1 MEHDPTLQKLRN
13 IGIIAHIDAG
23 KTTTTERI
31 LYYTGI
37 SHALGEVDDGSTQ
50 MDWMDQERERGITI
64 TSAATRFRWGEYE
77 INLIDTPGHVD
88 FTAEVERSLRVLD
101 GAVVVLC
108 AVGGVE
114 PQSEMVWHQ
123 AERYDVPRILFVNKM
138 DRLGASFENVIE
150 EVRGKLGVTPVVLN
164 FPVGSSESF
173 DGVIDVLR
181 GVWLRWNEHDQGATW
196 REEAVP
202 EGERPRLEAWRQALL
217 DSVASADDSILEL
230 YLAGEELPAARLTAA
245 LRPLVIGRKLFPVF
259 SGASLRNQGIQPL
272 LNGVVD
278 FLPAPDEV
286 PPPIAVRPETGEA
299 VARPPDPKA
308 PFLGFVFKTHTDRE
322 RGRDSFVRI
331 YSGTLR
337 EGMSLTGP
345 RIKGYE
351 RVARLF
357 RVHADKR
364 RAIKEASAGDIVLV
378 SGLRQA
384 VTADTLCE
392 GEALR
397 LAGVSFPQPVV
408 SASLEARSAGDEEK
422 IQTALAKLSNDDP
435 TFAVKQD
442 EDTGQTVI
450 SGMGELHLEVL
461 EQRLVREFG
470 LKIRIGKPQVTYRE
484 TITETVES
492 EGLYDHFTAG
502 KQHFAV
508 VRIRFAPQ
516 PRGSGF
522 KFANELPD
530 ERIPAPMVAMIERAL
545 RDCTESG
552 ILYGYPVVDLKAA
565 LLDGQWS
572 DAHSTDFAYRVAA
585 QNAFREG
592 CRRAGPV
599 LLEPIMSLEIVTP
612 REFTGGILSN
622 LAARHGRV
630 IGTETREQIQILRAE
645 APLSSMFGYAT
656 DLRSASQG
664 RATYSMIFSHY
675 DLVAGGAGAPA

>member
-1 MEHDPTLQKLRN
+1 
-13 IGIIAHIDAG
+13 
-23 KTTTTERI
+23 
-31 LYYTGI
+31 
-37 SHALGEVDDGSTQ
+37 
-50 MDWMDQERERGITI
+50 
-64 TSAATRFRWGEYE
+64 
-77 INLIDTPGHVD
+77 
-88 FTAEVERSLRVLD
+88 
-101 GAVVVLC
+101 
-108 AVGGVE
+108 
-114 PQSEMVWHQ
+114 MVWHQ
-123 AERYDVPRILFVNKM
+123 AERYHVPRILFVNKM

-173 DGVIDVLR
+173 DGVVDVLR
-181 GVWLRWNEHDQGATW
+181 GVWLRWNESDQGATW
-196 REEAVP
+196 GEEDVP
-202 EGERPRLEAWRQALL
+202 AAERPRLEAFRQELIDA
-217 DSVASADDSILEL
+217 VASADDAILES
-230 YLAGEELPAARLTAA
+230 YLAGEDLEAARLAAA
-245 LRPLVIGRKLFPVF
+245 LRPLVLERRRFPVF

-272 LNGVVD
+272 LNGVVAY
-278 FLPAPDEV
+278 LPEPDEV
-286 PPPIAVRPETGEA
+286 PAAVAVRPDSGET
-299 VARPPDPKA
+299 VVRPPDPAA

-364 RAIKEASAGDIVLV
+364 RAIKEAFAGDIVLV

-392 GEALR
+392 GEALQ
-397 LAGVSFPQPVV
+397 LAGVTFPQPVV

-422 IQTALAKLSNDDP
+422 IQIALAKLANDDP

-461 EQRLVREFG
+461 EQRLIREFG

-484 TITETVES
+484 TITAVVEAD
-492 EGLYDHFTAG
+492 GLYDHFTAG
-502 KQHFAV
+502 RQHFAS

-516 PRGSGF
+516 PRGAGF
-522 KFANELPD
+522 GFVNALPD
-530 ERIPAPMVAMIERAL
+530 ERIPAAMIAMVQRAL
-545 RDCTESG
+545 RDCTEGG
-552 ILYGYPVVDLKAA
+552 ILYGYPVVDLQAT

-572 DAHSTDFAYRVAA
+572 EAHSTDFAYRVAA
-585 QNAFREG
+585 QNAFRDG
-592 CRRAGPV
+592 CRRAGPT

-630 IGTETREQIQILRAE
+630 VGTETREQIQILRAE
-645 APLSSMFGYAT
+645 APLSNMFGYAT

-675 DLVAGGAGAPA
+675 DLVAGREGSPA